1 MDNASRFPNRE
12 LLLLLCIYQMLL
24 MTIIDILIKNS
35 AMLGLLIVALSEG
48 KILSKYLTIMI
59 MDH

>member
-1 MDNASRFPNRE
+1 MDNASQFPNRE
-12 LLLLLCIYQMLL
+12 LLLCIYKMLL

-48 KILSKYLTIMI
+48 NILSSI
-59 MDH
+59 

>member
-12 LLLLLCIYQMLL
+12 LLLLCIYQMLL

-48 KILSKYLTIMI
+48 NILSNI
-59 MDH
+59 

>member
-12 LLLLLCIYQMLL
+12 LLLLCIYQMLL

>member
-1 MDNASRFPNRE
+1 
-12 LLLLLCIYQMLL
+12 
-24 MTIIDILIKNS
+24 MTIIDILIKYS

-48 KILSKYLTIMI
+48 KILAKYLTIIMI

>member
-1 MDNASRFPNRE
+1 MDNASQFPNRE

-48 KILSKYLTIMI
+48 NILSNI
-59 MDH
+59 